1 MKRLMLIV
9 LTGMLCA
16 AASTVARAQETNR
29 NSRPAPKKVLLP
41 DLVVSSVAVGKGAGG
56 IAQSVRVTV
65 TNTCGVAAKES
76 YVLAK
81 FMDKSG
87 AGGKTLY
94 YIGNTVKALKGG
106 ESHSQDFDV
115 SNKKMPADSHV
126 SVEVDPYKKVKED
139 SEINNF
145 QKLNP
150 NVAPFP
156 DNGATHCKP
165 KD

>member
-16 AASTVARAQETNR
+16 AASTVARAQEPNR
-29 NSRPAPKKVLLP
+29 RPAPKEVLLP
-41 DLVVSSVAVGKGAGG
+41 DLVVSNVAVGKGAGG
-56 IAQSVRVTV
+56 IAQSVRITV

-87 AGGKTLY
+87 DGGKTLY

-106 ESHSQDFDV
+106 ESHAQDFDV

-139 SEINNF
+139 SEGNNWS
-145 QKLNP
+145 KLNP
-150 NVAPFP
+150 NSSPFP
-156 DNGATHCKP
+156 DGPKHCKP
-165 KD
+165 KN